1 MSPRSKYPDT
11 AAGWRLDHAG
21 AVAVRS
27 VAVMRLEP
35 VPRPR
40 PRPRPVLHPAPALSV
55 RPERGNK

>member
-21 AVAVRS
+21 AVAVWS

-35 VPRPR
+35 V